1 MSGGRMRHEPAVGN
15 DNWLWVSADGKG
27 ETWERY
33 SLSGAHNRGL
43 KPNATCGAVAGT
55 PRLCAYDPSRVNASV
70 TPRPTS
76 SYTSLNRLD
85 DNTAVVTYDHR
96 MYPGPG
102 IRSPVD
108 TAFFSMRIR
117 VGVSTANGD

>member
-27 ETWERY
+27 ETWERH

-76 SYTSLNRLD
+76 SYTALNRID

-102 IRSPVD
+102 VRSPVD

-117 VGVSTANGD
+117 VSTADGD